1 VDSIEK
7 DGMHMGDVD
16 KVKPALLRA
25 MYITML
31 RIRIFEERVADLV
44 EAKEIQTPCHL
55 YIGRKNY

>member
-1 VDSIEK
+1 
-7 DGMHMGDVD
+7 MGDVD